1 MFWIATG
8 VHHIP
13 HTEDLPVTPT
23 PGAHLGFILLPY
35 NYFDQCPSVASRDA
49 IRIDLKNKDKP
60 EEGVVVNRYGNPEG
74 VGCVAKMA
82 DYDKELENNPDAA
95 LNSKRK
101 GSGFY

>member
-23 PGAHLGFILLPY
+23 PGIHPGFVLLPY
-35 NYFDQCPSVASRDA
+35 NYFDECPSMRSRDA
-49 IRIDLKNKDKP
+49 IRVNLKNRNKLD
-60 EEGVVVNRYGNPEG
+60 EGVVVNRYGNPQG

-82 DYDKELENNPDAA
+82 DYDKELENNPDAV
-95 LNSKRK
+95 LQSSQG
-101 GSGFY
+101 GSEL